1 MSTMPSY
8 LVIKDSESDEAKEKL
23 ATGSDRGAHSV
34 VRVLNGCNCILQV
47 LAQFLNRRG
56 CHEKK
61 FKFHLTTVTFGMAS
75 EFIVGVLQT
84 FVNANHFDQSVNCR

>member
-1 MSTMPSY
+1 MLSY

-23 ATGSDRGAHSV
+23 ATGSDRGAHGV
-34 VRVLNGCNCILQV
+34 VRVLNGSNCILQV

-61 FKFHLTTVTFGMAS
+61 IKFYLTTVAFGIAI

-84 FVNANHFDQSVNCR
+84 LVNPNHFDQSVDCR